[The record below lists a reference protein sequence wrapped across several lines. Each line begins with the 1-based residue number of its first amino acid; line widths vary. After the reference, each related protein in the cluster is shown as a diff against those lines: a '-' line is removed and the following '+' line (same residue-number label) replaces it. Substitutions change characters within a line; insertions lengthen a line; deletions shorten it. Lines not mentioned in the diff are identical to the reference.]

1 MIASDVDTILTDRLR
16 GHAFYPSAEVLA
28 TIPGPYETED
38 IPLDDKVLHL
48 HFFVGGSDWYIAEL
62 DPETGEA
69 FGWGQMV
76 PGCGEWG
83 YISLP
88 ELAALRVKVL
98 GMTLPVDRD
107 LYFTPT
113 VAREALA
120 RFDY

>member
-1 MIASDVDTILTDRLR
+1 MESVATTDRMR
-16 GHAFYPSAEVLA
+16 GHRFYPSDEVLA
-28 TIPGPYETED
+28 NIPGLYETED
-38 IPLDDKVLHL
+38 IRLDDKVLHL
-48 HFFVGGSDWYIAEL
+48 HYFVGGSDWYIAEL

-69 FGWGQMV
+69 FGWAQMA

-88 ELAALRVKVL
+88 ELAAVQARAF
-98 GMTLPVDRD
+98 GMVLPVERD
-107 LYFTPT
+107 LHFTPT